1 MTRTHLRLAGPA
13 LGLTL
18 GLTLGSALSLA
29 AAPALAQTANRATG
43 RAGVDKS
50 QDKTQ
55 DKTQDKGGADRRG
68 GPPVIGCPS
77 LANYRM
83 LMRAGLQAAA
93 AQLADPKAD
102 HLGCTALARA
112 EITGIVDRVSLGGQS
127 YECAGLRGTTAC
139 HWFEAGAAA
148 GR

>member
-1 MTRTHLRLAGPA
+1 MTRRLLRSFALA
-13 LGLTL
+13 LGL
-18 GLTLGSALSLA
+18 SAV
-29 AAPALAQTANRATG
+29 PALAQQAPRTPGRATP
-43 RAGVDKS
+43 DKGS
-50 QDKTQ
+50 QDKSA
-55 DKTQDKGGADRRG
+55 ADRRG

-83 LMRAGLQAAA
+83 LMRGGAQAAA

-102 HLGCTALARA
+102 HLGCTMLSRA

-127 YECAGLRGTTAC
+127 YDCAGVRNTTAC
-139 HWFEAGAAA
+139 HWVEAGAAGHPAPA